1 MEDSLTSL
9 PPMGIFCI
17 MKLQRTQSSTTPS
30 IKTPQELV
38 HIKHRITLRQ
48 YKYWVLILKS
58 YRELYESGIQPNDG
72 GFFYMPMQRLKD
84 HLGYEPNKTELRAD
98 FEALRKEAI
107 IYNVL
112 GKDGKTAQ
120 RGSGFISE
128 WEVSSNWVGYKL
140 PDFLVKCIERLDLKN
155 AIFQQLNWNIFNSF
169 SGKYEAI
176 LYKLCKDY
184 VGVQRTPHMAIPVF
198 REYMGLK
205 ENEYSAFKDLNK
217 FVISGPIK
225 KINVSKLADIEIEVD
240 FTKESRRVVGLQFLV
255 KRKFQMDLG
264 FGDDPAFAS
273 AKVTISLAQQQKY
286 LAEKVAEEIAFA
298 IERANEYA
306 DDQERKGNQVNYGAL
321 YQTAIMQG
329 WGTEHKAKL
338 VVEAKKIERKLN
350 TERVKEAEKERET
363 QAEQDR
369 TLLRKATKER
379 FDHLDPIEQSNL
391 ISEFGGTLK
400 GFPLTT
406 FKKTGVSSA
415 MLAPTFANWLVEH
428 FQFVNS

>member
-1 MEDSLTSL
+1 MHL
-9 PPMGIFCI
+9 PHS
-17 MKLQRTQSSTTPS
+17 RSSTSAAS

-38 HIKHRITLRQ
+38 HIKHKITLRQ
-48 YKYWVLILKS
+48 YKYWVLALKS
-58 YRELYESGIQPNDG
+58 YREAYESGIEANES
-72 GFFYMPMQRLKD
+72 GFFYMPMHRLVE

-98 FEALRKEAI
+98 MEALRKEAI

-140 PDFLVKCIERLDLKN
+140 PDFLVKCIEQLDLKN

-184 VGVQRTPHMAIPVF
+184 VGVQRTPYMPILVF
-198 REYMGLK
+198 REYMGLR
-205 ENEYSAFKDLNK
+205 ENEYFEFKDLNK

-225 KINVSKLADIEIEVD
+225 KINESNLADIEIEVVL
-240 FTKESRRVVGLQFLV
+240 TKESRRVVGMQFLV
-255 KRKFQMDLG
+255 KRKKQMDLG

-273 AKVTISLAQQQKY
+273 ARVTIALVQQQKY
-286 LAEKVAEEIAFA
+286 LSEKSSDEIVLA

-306 DDQERKGNQVNYGAL
+306 ADQEKKGNEVNLGAL

-329 WGTEHKAKL
+329 WGTEQKARHEIAAKKLEKKLKSEKAKDA
-338 VVEAKKIERKLN
+338 VKTAEAK
-350 TERVKEAEKERET
+350 V
-363 QAEQDR
+363 EQDR
-369 TLLRKATKER
+369 TELRRSAKER
-379 FDHLDPIEQSNL
+379 FETLNTNDKSNL
-391 ISEFGGTLK
+391 INEFGETLK
-400 GFPLTT
+400 GFPLMT

-415 MLAPTFANWLVEH
+415 MLAPTFANWLVSRIKVAE
-428 FQFVNS
+428 

>member
-1 MEDSLTSL
+1 MT
-9 PPMGIFCI
+9 
-17 MKLQRTQSSTTPS
+17 LQRPQSTTTPS

-58 YRELYESGIQPNDG
+58 YRESYESGIQPNDG

-140 PDFLVKCIERLDLKN
+140 PDFLVKCVERLDLKN
-155 AIFQQLNWNIFNSF
+155 AIFQKLNWNIFNSF

-184 VGVQRTPHMAIPVF
+184 VGVHRTPHMPISVF

-205 ENEYSAFKDLNK
+205 ESEYSAFKDLNK
-217 FVISGPIK
+217 FVISGPIR
-225 KINVSKLADIEIEVD
+225 KINESKLADIEIEVV
-240 FTKESRRVVGLQFLV
+240 FTKESRRVIGLQFLV

-264 FGDDPAFAS
+264 FGDDPAFSS

-286 LAEKVAEEIAFA
+286 LAENSAEEIALA
-298 IERANEYA
+298 IERANEYSA
-306 DDQERKGNQVNYGAL
+306 DQEMKGNQVNFGAL

-329 WGTEHKAKL
+329 WGAEYKAKL
-338 VVEAKKIERKLN
+338 EVDARKIEKKSK
-350 TERVKEAEKERET
+350 TEQVNKAEKERDF

-369 TLLRKATKER
+369 TLLRKGANER
-379 FDHLDPIEQSNL
+379 FAILDPTEQSNL
-391 ISEFGGTLK
+391 ISEFGSTLK

-406 FKKTGVSSA
+406 FNKTGVSSA
-415 MLAPTFANWLVEH
+415 MLAPTFANWLVER
-428 FQFVNS
+428 FQIAVE

>member
-1 MEDSLTSL
+1 
-9 PPMGIFCI
+9 
-17 MKLQRTQSSTTPS
+17 
-30 IKTPQELV
+30 
-38 HIKHRITLRQ
+38 
-48 YKYWVLILKS
+48 
-58 YRELYESGIQPNDG
+58 
-72 GFFYMPMQRLKD
+72 MPMQRLTE

-98 FEALRKEAI
+98 LEALRKEAI

-112 GKDGKTAQ
+112 GKDGKAAQ

-140 PDFLVKCIERLDLKN
+140 PDFLVKCVERLDLKN

-184 VGVQRTPHMAIPVF
+184 VGVQRTPYMPIAVF
-198 REYMGLK
+198 REYMGLHD
-205 ENEYSAFKDLNK
+205 NEYSAFKDLNK
-217 FVISGPIK
+217 FVISGPLK
-225 KINVSKLADIEIEVD
+225 KINESKLADIEIEAEL
-240 FTKESRRVVGLQFLV
+240 TKESRRVVGLQFLV
-255 KRKFQMDLG
+255 KRKFQMDFG
-264 FGDDPAFAS
+264 FGDDPAFAM

-286 LAEKVAEEIAFA
+286 LSEKPGEEIALA

-306 DDQERKGNQVNYGAL
+306 TEQEKKGSEVNFGAL

-338 VVEAKKIERKLN
+338 EIEAKKIEKK
-350 TERVKEAEKERET
+350 TKAEKAKEADKELDAK
-363 QAEQDR
+363 AEQDR
-369 TLLRKATKER
+369 NQLRKTAKER
-379 FDHLDPIEQSNL
+379 FDQLGSTEQAGLVN
-391 ISEFGGTLK
+391 EFGSTLK

-415 MLAPTFANWLVEH
+415 MLAPTFATWLITRLGVTD
-428 FQFVNS
+428 

>member
-1 MEDSLTSL
+1 MNL
-9 PPMGIFCI
+9 PRSQP
-17 MKLQRTQSSTTPS
+17 TATPS

-38 HIKHRITLRQ
+38 HIKHKITLRQ
-48 YKYWVLILKS
+48 YKYWVLLLKS
-58 YRELYESGIQPNDG
+58 YRESYESGIQPSDG
-72 GFFYMPMQRLKD
+72 GFYYTPMQRLTD

-98 FEALRKEAI
+98 LEALRKEAI

-112 GKDGKTAQ
+112 GKDGQSAQ

-140 PDFLVKCIERLDLKN
+140 PDFLVKCVEGLDLKN
-155 AIFQQLNWNIFNSF
+155 AIFQQLNWSIFNSF

-184 VGVQRTPHMAIPVF
+184 VGVQRTPHMGIAVF
-198 REYMGLK
+198 REYMGLR
-205 ENEYSAFKDLNK
+205 ETEYSAFKDLNK

-225 KINVSKLADIEIEVD
+225 KINESKLADIEIKVD
-240 FTKESRRVVGLQFLV
+240 FTKESRRVVGLQFLI

-273 AKVTISLAQQQKY
+273 AKVTIALAQQQKY
-286 LAEKVAEEIAFA
+286 LAEKPAEEVALA

-306 DDQERKGNQVNYGAL
+306 DDQEKKGSQVNFGAL
-321 YQTAIMQG
+321 YKTAIMQG
-329 WGTEHKAKL
+329 WGHEHKAKL
-338 VVEAKKIERKLN
+338 EVEAKKIEKKLK
-350 TERVKEAEKERET
+350 TERVKEAAKERET
-363 QAEQDR
+363 QVDQDR
-369 TLLRKATKER
+369 TLLRKAAMER
-379 FDHLDPIEQSNL
+379 YREFDSPTQSNL
-391 ISEFGGTLK
+391 MNEFGMTLK

-415 MLAPTFANWLVEH
+415 MLAPTFANWLAERFSIVAE
-428 FQFVNS
+428 

>member
-1 MEDSLTSL
+1 MTSL
-9 PPMGIFCI
+9 PPIGIFSV
-17 MKLQRTQSSTTPS
+17 MTLPRTQSSTTPT

-58 YRELYESGIQPNDG
+58 YRESYESGIQPNDG

-112 GKDGKTAQ
+112 GKDGKKAQ

-140 PDFLVKCIERLDLKN
+140 PDFLVKCVERLDLKN
-155 AIFQQLNWNIFNSF
+155 AIFQQLNWDIFNSF

-184 VGVQRTPHMAIPVF
+184 VGVQRTPHMPIHVF
-198 REYMGLK
+198 REYMGLR
-205 ENEYSAFKDLNK
+205 ESEYSAFKDLNK
-217 FVISGPIK
+217 FVISGPSK
-225 KINVSKLADIEIEVD
+225 KINESKLADIEIEVL

-273 AKVTISLAQQQKY
+273 AKVTILLVQQQKY
-286 LAEKVAEEIAFA
+286 LEEKPAEEIALA

-306 DDQERKGNQVNYGAL
+306 DEQEKKGSQVNYGAL

-329 WGTEHKAKL
+329 WGTEQKAKL
-338 VVEAKKIERKLN
+338 EIEAKKIEKKLKI
-350 TERVKEAEKERET
+350 ERVKEAEKERDV

-369 TLLRKATKER
+369 SVLRRAMKDR
-379 FDHLDPIEQSNL
+379 FDSLDSTEQSNL
-391 ISEFGGTLK
+391 INEFGSTLK

-406 FKKTGVSSA
+406 FKKSGVTSA
-415 MLAPTFANWLVEH
+415 MLAPTFANWLIERLH
-428 FQFVNS
+428 FSNS